1 MLTVFNFSLT
11 NQIILLAILLIVS
24 AFFSISETSLMS
36 VSRYRLKHLAK
47 SGNAGAKLATNLLKE
62 TDKLLSVIL
71 LCNNFSNAAAAT
83 LVTVIAVQL
92 YGDQQVIIM
101 VGTLITTFLILIFSE
116 ISPKV
121 IAAAHPE
128 KLALSCSFLL
138 YPLLKILYPIVLFV
152 NIFVLGILKIFNIK
166 INFNQN
172 NLITMDELKSI
183 ISDSG
188 QVIPNKNKSLLL
200 NLIDLEKVTIDEI
213 MMPHT
218 SIESINLGQSIED
231 ILEKI
236 ENFHHN
242 RILVKKKDNEEIHG
256 ILDINKLFKLYIKEN
271 MQDLAQDD
279 LVALINPPYFI
290 PSGTT
295 IYKQI
300 QKFQDNQEKIGLI
313 VNEHGE
319 FIGLV
324 TLEDILE
331 EIVGEFNIE
340 LPSKSSK
347 IIFDENG
354 WIVDGG
360 ISIRELNKK
369 LTLNLPIQG
378 PKTLNG
384 LILKFFEDI
393 PEPNTSF
400 KISNITFQIINAQ
413 DKNVKSVKIYSSI
426 KKSKI

>member
-1 MLTVFNFSLT
+1 MLNFSFT

-36 VSRYRLKHLAK
+36 INRYRLRHLAK
-47 SGNAGAKLATNLLKE
+47 NGNTGAKLATKLLQE

-92 YGDQQVIIM
+92 YGEQEIIIM
-101 VGTLITTFLILIFSE
+101 MGTLITTFLILIFSE

-121 IAAAHPE
+121 IAAAHSE
-128 KLALSCSFLL
+128 RLALSCSFLL
-138 YPLLKILYPIVLFV
+138 FPILKVLYPIVLFV

-166 INFNQN
+166 INFKQN

-188 QVIPNKNKSLLL
+188 QFIPNKNKSLLL
-200 NLIDLEKVTIDEI
+200 NFIDLEKVTIDEI

-218 SIESINLGQSIED
+218 NIESINLNQSIEE

-236 ENFHHN
+236 EKFHHS
-242 RILVKKKDNEEIHG
+242 RILVKKKDNDEIEG
-256 ILDINKLFKLYIKEN
+256 ILDINKLFKFYIKEN
-271 MQDLAQDD
+271 MKISNSKE
-279 LVALINPPYFI
+279 LINLIDPPYFI
-290 PSGTT
+290 PSGTR
-295 IYKQI
+295 IYKQM
-300 QKFQDNQEKIGLI
+300 QKFQDNQERIGLI

-319 FIGLV
+319 FVGLV

-331 EIVGEFNIE
+331 EIIGEFNIE
-340 LPSKSSK
+340 PSK
-347 IIFDENG
+347 IIFDRNG

-369 LTLNLPIQG
+369 LNLNLPLQG

-384 LILKFFEDI
+384 LILEFFEDI
-393 PEPNTSF
+393 PEPNTGF
-400 KISNITFQIINAQ
+400 KIKNITFEIINAQ
-413 DKNVKSVKIYSSI
+413 DKNVKSVKIYSDF
-426 KKSKI
+426 KKSKN

>member
-1 MLTVFNFSLT
+1 MSL
-11 NQIILLAILLIVS
+11 N
-24 AFFSISETSLMS
+24 
-36 VSRYRLKHLAK
+36 RYRLKHLVK
-47 SGNAGAKLATNLLKE
+47 SGNAGAILATKLLKE

-83 LVTVIAVQL
+83 LVTVISVQL
-92 YGDQQVIIM
+92 YGDQEITIM
-101 VGTLITTFLILIFSE
+101 IGTLITTFLILIFSE

-128 KLALSCSFLL
+128 RLALSCSFLL
-138 YPLLKILYPIVLFV
+138 YPLLKILYPIVLFI

-166 INFNQN
+166 INFTQN

-188 QVIPNKNKSLLL
+188 QFIPNKNKSLLL

-218 SIESINLGQSIED
+218 NIESINLGQSIED

-242 RILVKKKDNEEIHG
+242 KILVRKKNNEEIYG
-256 ILDINKLFKLYIKEN
+256 VLDITKLFKLFIKEH
-271 MQDLAQDD
+271 MQAVTHDE
-279 LVALINPPYFI
+279 LITLIDPPYFI

-295 IYKQI
+295 IYKQM

-331 EIVGEFNIE
+331 EVIGEFNIE

-347 IIFDENG
+347 IIFDSNG

-369 LTLNLPIQG
+369 LTLNLSIQG

-384 LILKFFEDI
+384 LILEFFEDI

-400 KISNITFQIINAQ
+400 KISNITFEIINAQ
-413 DKNVKSVKIYSSI
+413 DKNVKSVKIY
-426 KKSKI
+426 KNLKRNKN

>member
-1 MLTVFNFSLT
+1 VFNFSFT

-24 AFFSISETSLMS
+24 AFFSIAETSLMS

-47 SGNAGAKLATNLLKE
+47 SGNAGAKLATKLLEE

-92 YGDQQVIIM
+92 YGDQEVIIM

-152 NIFVLGILKIFNIK
+152 NVFVLGILKIFNIK

-218 SIESINLGQSIED
+218 SIESINLGQSMEE

-242 RILVKKKDNEEIHG
+242 RILVKKKDNEEIYG
-256 ILDINKLFKLYIKEN
+256 VLDINKLFKLYIKEN
-271 MQDLAQDD
+271 MQDLAQDE
-279 LVALINPPYFI
+279 LVALIDPPYFI
-290 PSGTT
+290 PAGTT

-400 KISNITFQIINAQ
+400 KISNITFQIINAK
-413 DKNVKSVKIYSSI
+413 DKNVKSVKIYSLI

>member
-1 MLTVFNFSLT
+1 
-11 NQIILLAILLIVS
+11 
-24 AFFSISETSLMS
+24 
-36 VSRYRLKHLAK
+36 
-47 SGNAGAKLATNLLKE
+47 
-62 TDKLLSVIL
+62 
-71 LCNNFSNAAAAT
+71 
-83 LVTVIAVQL
+83 
-92 YGDQQVIIM
+92 
-101 VGTLITTFLILIFSE
+101 
-116 ISPKV
+116 
-121 IAAAHPE
+121 
-128 KLALSCSFLL
+128 
-138 YPLLKILYPIVLFV
+138 
-152 NIFVLGILKIFNIK
+152 
-166 INFNQN
+166 
-172 NLITMDELKSI
+172 MDELKSI

-188 QVIPNKNKSLLL
+188 QVIQNKNKSLLL

-242 RILVKKKDNEEIHG
+242 RILVKKKDNEEIQG
-256 ILDINKLFKLYIKEN
+256 VLDINKLFKLYIKEN

-279 LVALINPPYFI
+279 LVALIDPPYFI
-290 PSGTT
+290 PAGTT

-313 VNEHGE
+313 VNEHGQ

-413 DKNVKSVKIYSSI
+413 DKNVKSVKIYNLTN
-426 KKSKI
+426 KSKI

>member
-1 MLTVFNFSLT
+1 MFNFSLT
-11 NQIILLAILLIVS
+11 NQIIFLAVLLIVS

-36 VSRYRLKHLAK
+36 LNRYRLKHLAK
-47 SGNAGAKLATNLLKE
+47 SGNTGAKLASELLQE

-92 YGDQQVIIM
+92 YGNQEIIIM
-101 VGTLITTFLILIFSE
+101 TGTLITTFLILIFSE

-128 KLALSCSFLL
+128 KLALSCSYIL
-138 YPLLKILYPIVLFV
+138 YPLLKVLYPIVLFV
-152 NIFVLGILKIFNIK
+152 NIFVLGVLKIFNIK
-166 INFNQN
+166 INFTQKNV
-172 NLITMDELKSI
+172 ITMDELKSI

-188 QVIPNKNKSLLL
+188 KFIPNKNKSLLL

-218 SIESINLGQSIED
+218 SIESINLGQPIED
-231 ILEKI
+231 ILTKI

-242 RILVKKKDNEEIHG
+242 RILVKKQDNEEIHG
-256 ILDINKLFKLYIKEN
+256 VLEINKLFKLYIKEN
-271 MQDLAQDD
+271 MQPLSHDELISQ
-279 LVALINPPYFI
+279 INPPYFI

-295 IYKQI
+295 IYKQM

-331 EIVGEFNIE
+331 EVIGEFNIE

-347 IIFDENG
+347 IIFDEDG

-369 LTLNLPIQG
+369 LTLNLPTKG

-384 LILKFFEDI
+384 LILEFFEDI

-400 KISNITFQIINAQ
+400 KINKIAFEIINAQ
-413 DKNVKSVKIYSSI
+413 DKIVKSVKIYRNLN
-426 KKSKI
+426 KSKI

>member
-1 MLTVFNFSLT
+1 MFNFSFT
-11 NQIILLAILLIVS
+11 NQIILLVILLIVS

-36 VSRYRLKHLAK
+36 INRYRLRHLAK
-47 SGNAGAKLATNLLKE
+47 NGNTGAKLATKLLQE

-92 YGDQQVIIM
+92 YGEQEIIIM
-101 VGTLITTFLILIFSE
+101 MGTLITTFLILIFSE

-121 IAAAHPE
+121 IAAAHSE

-138 YPLLKILYPIVLFV
+138 FPILKALYPIVLFV

-166 INFNQN
+166 INFKQN

-188 QVIPNKNKSLLL
+188 QFIPNKNKSLLL
-200 NLIDLEKVTIDEI
+200 NFIDLEKVTIDEI

-218 SIESINLGQSIED
+218 NIESINLNQSIEE

-242 RILVKKKDNEEIHG
+242 RILVKKKDNDEIEG
-256 ILDINKLFKLYIKEN
+256 ILDINKLFKFYIKEN
-271 MQDLAQDD
+271 MKISNSKE
-279 LVALINPPYFI
+279 LINLIDPPYFI
-290 PSGTT
+290 PSGTR
-295 IYKQI
+295 IYKQM
-300 QKFQDNQEKIGLI
+300 QKFQDNQERIGLI

-331 EIVGEFNIE
+331 EVIGEFNIE
-340 LPSKSSK
+340 PSK
-347 IIFDENG
+347 IIFDRNG

-369 LTLNLPIQG
+369 LNLNLPLQG

-384 LILKFFEDI
+384 LILEFFEDI
-393 PEPNTSF
+393 PEPNTGF
-400 KISNITFQIINAQ
+400 KIKNITFEIINAE
-413 DKNVKSVKIYSSI
+413 DKNVKSVKIYSDFR
-426 KKSKI
+426 KNKN

>member
-1 MLTVFNFSLT
+1 MSL
-11 NQIILLAILLIVS
+11 N
-24 AFFSISETSLMS
+24 
-36 VSRYRLKHLAK
+36 RYRLKHLAK
-47 SGNAGAKLATNLLKE
+47 NGNTGAKLASKLLQE

-71 LCNNFSNAAAAT
+71 LCNNLSNAAAAT

-92 YGDQQVIIM
+92 YGNQEIIIM
-101 VGTLITTFLILIFSE
+101 AGTLITTFLILIFSE

-128 KLALSCSFLL
+128 KLALSCSYIL
-138 YPLLKILYPIVLFV
+138 YPLLKLLYPIVLFV

-166 INFNQN
+166 INFTQN

-188 QVIPNKNKSLLL
+188 KFIPSKNKSLLL

-218 SIESINLGQSIED
+218 TIESINLSQPIDD
-231 ILEKI
+231 ILKKI

-242 RILVKKKDNEEIHG
+242 RILVKKKDNEEIYG
-256 ILDINKLFKLYIKEN
+256 VLDINKLFKFYIKEN
-271 MQDLAQDD
+271 MKTLNHDE
-279 LVALINPPYFI
+279 LVSLIDSPYFI

-295 IYKQI
+295 IYKQM

-319 FIGLV
+319 FIGLL

-331 EIVGEFNIE
+331 EVIGEFNIE

-354 WIVDGG
+354 WIADGG

-369 LTLNLPIQG
+369 LSLNLPIQG

-384 LILKFFEDI
+384 LILEFFEDI

-400 KISNITFQIINAQ
+400 KINNITFQIINAQ
-413 DKNVKSVKIYSSI
+413 DKNVKSVKIYRKL

>member
-1 MLTVFNFSLT
+1 MFNFSLT
-11 NQIILLAILLIVS
+11 NQIILLAVLLIVS

-36 VSRYRLKHLAK
+36 LNRYRLKHLAK
-47 SGNAGAKLATNLLKE
+47 SGNTGAKLASELLQE

-92 YGDQQVIIM
+92 YGNQEIIIM
-101 VGTLITTFLILIFSE
+101 TGTLITTFLILIFSE

-128 KLALSCSFLL
+128 KLALSCSYIL
-138 YPLLKILYPIVLFV
+138 YPLLKVLYPIVLFV
-152 NIFVLGILKIFNIK
+152 NIFVLGVLKIFNIK
-166 INFNQN
+166 INFTQKNV
-172 NLITMDELKSI
+172 ITMDELKSI

-188 QVIPNKNKSLLL
+188 KFIPNKNKSLLL

-218 SIESINLGQSIED
+218 SIESINLGQPIED
-231 ILEKI
+231 ILTKI

-242 RILVKKKDNEEIHG
+242 RILVKKQDNEGIHG
-256 ILDINKLFKLYIKEN
+256 VLEINKLFKLYIKEN
-271 MQDLAQDD
+271 MQPLSHDE
-279 LVALINPPYFI
+279 LISQIDSPYFI

-295 IYKQI
+295 IYKQM

-331 EIVGEFNIE
+331 EVIGEFNIE

-347 IIFDENG
+347 IIFDEDG

-369 LTLNLPIQG
+369 LTLNLPTKG

-384 LILKFFEDI
+384 LILEFFEDI

-400 KISNITFQIINAQ
+400 KINKIAFEIINAQ
-413 DKNVKSVKIYSSI
+413 DKIVKSVKIYRALN
-426 KKSKI
+426 KSKI